1 MTRTDKKNNIY
12 VFGPVPSRRL
22 GISLGV
28 DLTPYKTCTLDC
40 LYCECG
46 RTTQLQSERSSFVD
60 PALVMDQ
67 LKERLSKNTRLDH
80 ITFSGSGEPLL
91 SLDIGEII
99 RYIKTLTRTPVA
111 VLTNGTLLHQPDVL
125 RDIADCDLLLPSLD
139 AADEE
144 TFSLINRPSPMLDF
158 ATYIDGLIRLKD
170 HFHGPVWVEVFL
182 ARGLNDD
189 PRHLGLLHALLTR
202 IRADKVQLNS
212 LDRPPA
218 YANIQPLASD
228 ALEQIAASWPDL
240 PVEVIKRTVLASEID
255 HFSHNLRHNLLN
267 TIRRRPLTL
276 PDLERMTGKDGVEIR
291 RYLDILENEKLIK
304 PIITGDQIHF
314 AAIDHTVTSSS

>member
-1 MTRTDKKNNIY
+1 MTKTDKSKNIY

-28 DLTPYKTCTLDC
+28 DLTPFKTCTLDC

-46 RTTQLQSERSSFVD
+46 RTTRLQTERSSFID
-60 PALVMDQ
+60 PILVKEQ
-67 LKERLSKNTRLDH
+67 LTERLAAHPRLDY

-91 SLDIGEII
+91 SLDVGEII
-99 RYIKTLTRTPVA
+99 AHIKTLTQTPVA
-111 VLTNGTLLHQPDVL
+111 VLTNGTLLNQRDVL
-125 RDIADCDLLLPSLD
+125 ADIADCDLLLPSLD
-139 AADEE
+139 AADLE

-158 ATYIDGLIRLKD
+158 DAYIEGLIRLKD
-170 HFHGPVWVEVFL
+170 HFKGPVWMEVFL
-182 ARGLNDD
+182 AKGLNDD
-189 PRHLGLLHALLTR
+189 TRHLGLLHGLLTR

-218 YANIQPLASD
+218 YSNILPLGSD
-228 ALEQIAASWPDL
+228 ELEGIARSWADL
-240 PVEVIKRTVLASEID
+240 PVEVIKRTVKASEID

-276 PDLERMTGKDGVEIR
+276 PDLMQMTGKEGGELR
-291 RYLDILENEKLIK
+291 RYLDILEHEKLIK
-304 PIITGDQIHF
+304 PIISGDQIHF
-314 AAIDHTVTSSS
+314 AAVEHTVTGD